1 MSTFIDKVKILSLE
15 IVLYEERD
23 HNEDYDFG
31 ALTLKCEDR
40 EYILDTVQT
49 YWSEGGGFSKIEI
62 DLERDD
68 EIFST
73 CPYDL
78 KAVDFISKDLEAE
91 YYLGGTFS
99 NSVESITLFIKN
111 GDMTQAIDVN
121 QE

>member
-1 MSTFIDKVKILSLE
+1 MGTFIDKVKILSLE
-15 IVLYEERD
+15 ITLYGERD

-49 YWSEGGGFSKIEI
+49 YWSEEDGFSKVQV
-62 DLERDD
+62 DLEKDD

-73 CPYDL
+73 CLYDL
-78 KAVDFISKDLEAE
+78 KAEDFISKDLEAE
-91 YYLGGTFS
+91 FYLAGTFS
-99 NSVESITLFIKN
+99 NSVQHITLFIKN
-111 GDMTQAIDVN
+111 GEMTQAINVN